1 MLLGELTSVSQCAIV
16 TLAHYS
22 WYEKIK
28 CNTTVTAKPSIIC
41 HSQFKFGCRL
51 GFDRALCKS
60 TVTLLIQVVAA
71 QATQHIYSI
80 PTVIIYMYLCLTYMF
95 VLCVIV
101 FNIIWKWYTAL
112 KSDAAKMLERLQTYP
127 AGKKTNDYCFIDVSC
142 CLMLFLVKSIH
153 HQTKLSSASS

>member
-1 MLLGELTSVSQCAIV
+1 MTSVSPCAIV
-16 TLAHYS
+16 TLAHYL

-80 PTVIIYMYLCLTYMF
+80 PTVIIYMYWCLTYMF

-101 FNIIWKWYTAL
+101 FNIIWKGYTAL
-112 KSDAAKMLERLQTYP
+112 KKMNMLERLQTYP
-127 AGKKTNDYCFIDVSC
+127 AGKKTNDNCFIDVSC

-153 HQTKLSSASS
+153 HLIKLSRASS